1 MDGAGS
7 VFLSLKAGT
16 AFPIPD
22 DQFLRSRAFSL
33 ALVSSIVGYFYLDA
47 SLVLSLAL
55 V

>member
-1 MDGAGS
+1 MDGAGLVS
-7 VFLSLKAGT
+7 LSLKAGT

-33 ALVSSIVGYFYLDA
+33 ATVSSIVGYLDA